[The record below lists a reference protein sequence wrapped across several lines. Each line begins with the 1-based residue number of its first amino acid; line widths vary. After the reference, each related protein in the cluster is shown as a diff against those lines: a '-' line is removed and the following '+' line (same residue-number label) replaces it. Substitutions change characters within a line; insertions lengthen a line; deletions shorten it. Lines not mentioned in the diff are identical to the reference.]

1 MNQIQQNLLAIMRCQ
16 LVGGKAPQLNLTEI
30 IDVLKEAEDQTV
42 FSSAFPFLQGELKK
56 LDQAEL
62 IKQKKR
68 YSWCVIINTANFLE
82 NSELDALMTESGIP
96 YSTIKGLASAYY
108 YPDPTLRDM
117 GDVDFIVAPKD
128 FERAKQAVLK
138 AGFFIHHG
146 EDDGDMH
153 IAFHRMKYSVWE
165 LHRNYTVPPGEIG
178 ERIQKEIDSII
189 ETSELIT
196 VESAAC
202 RIPDAFH
209 HGLIMLL
216 HVASHMTNEGVSLR
230 HLCDWAVFADKL
242 GNDEFIS
249 IFKRK
254 LTSFGLWKFAQIL
267 TLVSEKYL
275 GINKK
280 EWAQNPHIT
289 DEYIE
294 NLMDDIMSGGNF
306 GRKDMNRYREIKYIS
321 NRGEHKVDDK
331 NVVSQLFS
339 TLNQKTYTD
348 YSWIEKRRVFLPIG
362 WVAEGGKYLGLLISG
377 KRKSSGTSAML
388 KEASKRKSLYSQME
402 LFEA

>member
-1 MNQIQQNLLAIMRCQ
+1 
-16 LVGGKAPQLNLTEI
+16 
-30 IDVLKEAEDQTV
+30 
-42 FSSAFPFLQGELKK
+42 
-56 LDQAEL
+56 
-62 IKQKKR
+62 
-68 YSWCVIINTANFLE
+68 
-82 NSELDALMTESGIP
+82 
-96 YSTIKGLASAYY
+96 
-108 YPDPTLRDM
+108 
-117 GDVDFIVAPKD
+117 
-128 FERAKQAVLK
+128 
-138 AGFFIHHG
+138 
-146 EDDGDMH
+146 
-153 IAFHRMKYSVWE
+153 
-165 LHRNYTVPPGEIG
+165 
-178 ERIQKEIDSII
+178 
-189 ETSELIT
+189 
-196 VESAAC
+196 
-202 RIPDAFH
+202 
-209 HGLIMLL
+209 
-216 HVASHMTNEGVSLR
+216 MTNEGVSLR